1 MNLRKWW
8 LLVAVSVTMFALY
21 CNKQSSGAA
30 VEIRVPSG
38 FTGQIE
44 VQFGTDGALALA
56 REGNTYIIQVP
67 ENGKI
72 VTSTV
77 LDTEPHYKISGG
89 QVWGYMCSI
98 YKTGDGLA
106 VGGRIQMFIGTKE
119 QYETFEANKRKSNIP
134 MIPQEHSNVAIITA
148 S

>member
-8 LLVAVSVTMFALY
+8 LLAAVSVTMFALY
-21 CNKQSSGAA
+21 CNRSSSGPA

-44 VQFGTDGALALA
+44 VQFGADGTPALA
-56 REGNTYIIQVP
+56 RSGNTYVIQVP
-67 ENGKI
+67 ESGKI
-72 VTSTV
+72 STSTAFNS
-77 LDTEPHYKISGG
+77 EPRYKISGG

-119 QYETFEANKRKSNIP
+119 QYETFEANKRKSHIP
-134 MIPQEHSNVAIITA
+134 MIPQERSLELLAA